1 MSSFYTNVTIYKN
14 KILSTGYVNGKRSKV
29 SKPYKPYLFVVSD
42 KSSDSQYVTV
52 DNRPVRKKEFDSVYE
67 ARQWTRE
74 VKETHGREFWGLTN
88 FLYTYINDT
97 YPGAIKY
104 DASKIRVGT
113 IDIEVAADEGFPN
126 VMAAEKPI
134 TAITLQHKNHVLV
147 WGCGDFK
154 NPDPDRIKYFKCEH
168 EEHLLLRFIRA
179 WRQLD
184 LDVVTG
190 WNIEFFDM
198 PYIINRIGNLFVDG
212 VSFTEYDREKDKDI
226 VINAND
232 GPATARL
239 LSPHRLLEEK
249 MIKSVQ
255 GEQQSW
261 IILGVN
267 IIDYL
272 AAYRKFTYT
281 QQESYSLD
289 NIANV
294 ELNERKLDY
303 SEYDGLLGLYKNNY
317 QKFIEYNIRDVELVV
332 RLDEKMK
339 LLDLI
344 YAIAYDGKVN
354 LNDAFTSVRMCDIII
369 HNHLMKSKVVV
380 PNNQIVEK
388 ERQIEGAYVKDPLV
402 GMHKWIVSFDL
413 NSLYPHL
420 IMQYNISPETYYKS
434 IPPELITPK
443 VSITQLIDGILDKS
457 EVREY
462 INNNNVTVTGTGGL
476 YTREH
481 KGFLPHLMERVYT
494 DRTVWKKRM
503 IEAQQKYQKSPS
515 QELEYEI
522 AKCNNMQM
530 AKKIQLNSVYGA
542 LANKY
547 FRWFDNKYAESV
559 TMSGQLSIR
568 WIEKRMNE
576 YLNEKLNTEDVDYVI
591 ACDTDSM
598 YITLDRYVD
607 RAIENKEI
615 TRDGDVVSYLD
626 GLASEELE
634 PFIDSCYKDLA
645 KYVNAVDQKMIM
657 KREAIADKGIWT
669 AKKHYV
675 LSVHDMEGVRFK
687 TPSLKVMGIEAV
699 RSSTPAICRSKI
711 KEAIAEIMYKDE
723 DKLIGFVNSFRK
735 QFYSLPFEDVAFP
748 RGISN
753 LNKYVDG
760 KSYKKGTPIHVRGA
774 IIFNEMLNE
783 YNLKGQYQEI
793 FTGEKIK
800 FCYLKLPN
808 PARENVISVASALP
822 KQLGI
827 DKYIDYEKQFS
838 KSFIE
843 PMKTITDAI
852 GWKLEKVVTLEDF
865 WN

>member
-1 MSSFYTNVTIYKN
+1 MSNFYTNVTIYKN
-14 KILSTGYVNGKRSKV
+14 QILSSGYLNGKRTRT
-29 SKPYKPYLFVVSD
+29 SKPYKPYLFVTSD
-42 KSSDSQYVTV
+42 VPTNPQYVTV
-52 DNRPVRKKEFDSVYE
+52 DNIPVRKIEFGSVFE
-67 ARQWTRE
+67 ARKWTRE

-97 YPGAIKY
+97 FPGAVKY

-126 VMAAEKPI
+126 VRAAEKPI
-134 TAITLQHKNHVLV
+134 TAITLQYKKQIIV
-147 WGCGDFK
+147 WGCGKFE
-154 NPDPDRIKYFKCEH
+154 NPDSDKIRYFKCRD
-168 EEHLLLRFIRA
+168 EEDLLLKFIKT
-179 WRQLD
+179 WRYLD
-184 LDVVTG
+184 LDVITG

-198 PYIINRIGNLFVDG
+198 PYIINRIKNVFIDG
-212 VSFTEYDREKDKDI
+212 VTFTEYDKESNRDVVVAVAGGFD
-226 VINAND
+226 V
-232 GPATARL
+232 ARL
-239 LSPHRLLEEK
+239 LSPFRLLEEREIGPNK
-249 MIKSVQ
+249 
-255 GEQQSW
+255 QQTYHV
-261 IILGVN
+261 LGTN

-272 AAYRKFTYT
+272 SAYRKFTYT

-294 ELNERKLDY
+294 ELGERKLDY

-354 LNDAFTSVRMCDIII
+354 LNDAFTSVRMWDIII
-369 HNHLMKSKVVV
+369 HNYLMKNNVVV
-380 PNNQIVEK
+380 PNNSIQDR
-388 ERQIEGAYVKDPLV
+388 ERQIEGAYVKDPII

-420 IMQYNISPETYYKS
+420 IMQYNISPETYIRVIPSELIQPRVS
-434 IPPELITPK
+434 IPELIE
-443 VSITQLIDGILDKS
+443 GILDRPD
-457 EVREY
+457 VREY
-462 INNNNVTVTGTGGL
+462 IDKHDVTVTGTGGM
-476 YTREH
+476 YTRKH

-494 DRTVWKKRM
+494 DRSVWKNKM
-503 IEAQQKYQKSPS
+503 IKAQREYQKNPS
-515 QELEYEI
+515 KELEYEI

-530 AKKIQLNSVYGA
+530 AKKIQLNSAYGA
-542 LANKY
+542 LANQY
-547 FRWFDNKYAESV
+547 FRWFDNRYAESV

-568 WIEKRMNE
+568 WIEKHMNR
-576 YLNEKLNTEDVDYVI
+576 YLNEKLKTKDVDYVI

-598 YITLDRYVD
+598 YITLDKYVD
-607 RAIENKEI
+607 QAIENKEI
-615 TRDGDVVSYLD
+615 KPEGDMVSFLD
-626 GLASEELE
+626 DVAREKLE
-634 PFIDSCYKDLA
+634 PFIDLCYKDLA
-645 KYVNAVDQKMIM
+645 TYVNAIDQKMIM

-699 RSSTPAICRSKI
+699 RSSTPAVCRSKI
-711 KEAIAEIMYKDE
+711 KEAIAEIMYQDE
-723 DKLIGFVNSFRK
+723 DKLINFVSSFRK
-735 QFYSLPFEDVAFP
+735 LFYSLPFEDVAFP

-753 LNKYVDG
+753 LDKYING

-774 IIFNEMLNE
+774 IVFNGMLDE
-783 YNLKGQYQEI
+783 YDLKGQYQEI

-822 KQLGI
+822 KQFGI
-827 DKYIDYEKQFS
+827 DKYIDYEKQFD